1 MFKSALVCTDFEDSL
16 QRLIKFVPD
25 LVQSGLDTV
34 VFFHN
39 VSLTTDREIPK
50 VNDAAVEEAKLQ
62 LATASEAVL
71 PKGKSVIIDVRSGR
85 VIDNIAKSAR
95 CYDSD
100 VLLLGT
106 PTRSLLTEKIFGSTT
121 TGIANQLD
129 IPLVIL
135 RPQLIATYR
144 EQELAL
150 RCQSL
155 FTHLLVPYD
164 GSHSANYLVSQIK
177 AAVQANGYPKQ
188 CTLCW
193 VIDEC
198 IRVELRESEEQ
209 VQAQISEAK
218 RALESSGIE
227 VFTEIRQGDP
237 QPEILKSAEVND
249 ITAIAI
255 CSGKSKGILKWSV
268 PSFTSALL
276 RSSWHPVI
284 HFPGSQPSM
293 EHSLQKHHYQAK
305 YPIALLQN
313 STASEASNYHSVHF

>member
-1 MFKSALVCTDFEDSL
+1 MFKCALVCTDFEDSL

-25 LVQSGLDTV
+25 LVQSGLEQV

-50 VNDAAVEEAKLQ
+50 VDDEAVANAKQRLAA
-62 LATASEAVL
+62 ASHAVL
-71 PKGKSVIIDVRSGR
+71 PDGKSVVIDVRSGR
-85 VIDNIAKSAR
+85 VIDNISKVAR
-95 CYDSD
+95 CYDAD
-100 VLLLGT
+100 VLILGT
-106 PTRSLLTEKIFGSTT
+106 PTRSLLTEKLFGSTT

-150 RCQSL
+150 RCQTL
-155 FTHLLVPYD
+155 FTHLLLPYD
-164 GSHSANYLVSQIK
+164 GSNSAKYLVSQVK
-177 AAVQANGYPKQ
+177 AVAQSSECPQ
-188 CTLCW
+188 HCTLCW
-193 VIDEC
+193 IIDDC
-198 IRVELRESEEQ
+198 IRVELRESEKQ
-209 VQAQISEAK
+209 VQSQLDQVKAD
-218 RALESSGIE
+218 LETAGVE

-237 QPEILKSAEVND
+237 QSEILKSAEVND
-249 ITAIAI
+249 ISAIAI

-284 HFPGSQPSM
+284 HFPR
-293 EHSLQKHHYQAK
+293 
-305 YPIALLQN
+305 
-313 STASEASNYHSVHF
+313 AS

>member
-1 MFKSALVCTDFEDSL
+1 MFKCALVSTDIEDSL
-16 QRLIKFVPD
+16 QRLIGFIPD
-25 LVQSGLDTV
+25 LVQSGLDKI

-39 VSLTTDREIPK
+39 VSLITEREIPK
-50 VNDAAVEEAKLQ
+50 VDDSGVAEANVKLAVAGESA
-62 LATASEAVL
+62 L
-71 PKGKSVIIDVRSGR
+71 PEGKSVVVDVRSGR
-85 VIDNIAKSAR
+85 VTDNIEKSAR
-95 CYDSD
+95 HHSAD
-100 VLLLGT
+100 VLFLGS

-121 TGIANQLD
+121 TGIANRLD

-150 RCQSL
+150 RCQTL

-164 GSHSANYLVSQIK
+164 GSKGADYLVSQIK
-177 AAVQANGYPKQ
+177 VAAQTNGYPKQ

-193 VIDEC
+193 VIDDC

-209 VQAQISEAK
+209 SQANLDKVKAK
-218 RALESSGIE
+218 LETSGVE

-237 QPEILKSAEVND
+237 QCEVLKSAEVND
-249 ITAIAI
+249 ISAIAI

-284 HFPGSQPSM
+284 HFPYSD
-293 EHSLQKHHYQAK
+293 
-305 YPIALLQN
+305 
-313 STASEASNYHSVHF
+313 

>member
-1 MFKSALVCTDFEDSL
+1 MFKCALICTDFDDSL
-16 QRLIKFVPD
+16 QRLVKFVPD
-25 LVQSGLDTV
+25 LVQSGLDQV

-39 VSLTTDREIPK
+39 VLLKPEREIPK
-50 VNDAAVEEAKLQ
+50 VDDAAIDQAKRALGEANE
-62 LATASEAVL
+62 ATLSD
-71 PKGKSVIIDVRSGR
+71 GKSVVIDVRTGL
-85 VIDNIAKSAR
+85 VIDNISKSAR
-95 CYDSD
+95 CYDAD

-121 TGIANQLD
+121 TGIAKQLN

-135 RPQLIATYR
+135 RPQLVSTYR
-144 EQELAL
+144 KEELAL
-150 RCQSL
+150 RCQNL

-164 GSHSANYLVSQIK
+164 GSNSAKYLVSQIV
-177 AAVQANGYPKQ
+177 AAAKTNHYPKQ

-209 VQAQISEAK
+209 VQAKLDEVSAELEAVGVDV
-218 RALESSGIE
+218 S
-227 VFTEIRQGDP
+227 TEIRQGDP
-237 QPEILKSAEVND
+237 QPEILKSAEIND
-249 ITAIAI
+249 ISAIAI

-284 HFPGSQPSM
+284 HFPGQN
-293 EHSLQKHHYQAK
+293 QA
-305 YPIALLQN
+305 
-313 STASEASNYHSVHF
+313 SR

>member
-1 MFKSALVCTDFEDSL
+1 MFKCALVCTDFEDSL

-25 LVQSGLDTV
+25 FLQSSLEQI

-50 VNDAAVEEAKLQ
+50 IDAAAVTEAKQKLSV
-62 LATASEAVL
+62 ASEATL
-71 PKGKSVIIDVRSGR
+71 PDGKSVVIDVRSGR
-85 VIDNIAKSAR
+85 VIDNISKVAR
-95 CYDSD
+95 CYDAD
-100 VLLLGT
+100 VLVLGT
-106 PTRSLLTEKIFGSTT
+106 PTRSLLTEKLFGSTT

-144 EQELAL
+144 QQELAL
-150 RCQSL
+150 RCQTL

-164 GSHSANYLVSQIK
+164 GSNSAKHLVSQVK
-177 AAVQANGYPKQ
+177 STAQSSGYPQQ

-193 VIDEC
+193 IIDDC
-198 IRVELRESEEQ
+198 IRVELRESEPQ
-209 VQAQISEAK
+209 VQTQLDKVKAD
-218 RALESSGIE
+218 LESSGVE

-237 QPEILKSAEVND
+237 QSEILKSAEVND
-249 ITAIAI
+249 ISAIAI

-284 HFPGSQPSM
+284 HFPR
-293 EHSLQKHHYQAK
+293 A
-305 YPIALLQN
+305 
-313 STASEASNYHSVHF
+313 T

>member
-1 MFKSALVCTDFEDSL
+1 MFKCALVCTDFEDSL

-25 LVQSGLDTV
+25 LVQSGLEKV

-39 VSLTTDREIPK
+39 VALTTEREIPK
-50 VNDAAVEEAKLQ
+50 VNDEAIAEAKQKL
-62 LATASEAVL
+62 TDASQAAL
-71 PKGKSVIIDVRSGR
+71 PEHKSVVIDVRSGR
-85 VIDNIAKSAR
+85 VIDNVEKSAR
-95 CYDSD
+95 CYDAD

-135 RPQLIATYR
+135 RPQLMATYR

-150 RCQSL
+150 RCQTL
-155 FTHLLVPYD
+155 FDHLLVPYD
-164 GSHSANYLVSQIK
+164 GSHSAKHLVSQIK
-177 AAVQANGYPKQ
+177 AAAQVNGYPKQ

-198 IRVELRESEEQ
+198 IRLELRESREQ
-209 VQAQISEAK
+209 VQTLLDEVKAD
-218 RALESSGIE
+218 LESSGVQ

-237 QPEILKSAEVND
+237 QPEILKSAEAND
-249 ITAIAI
+249 ISAIAI

-284 HFPGSQPSM
+284 HFPRP
-293 EHSLQKHHYQAK
+293 
-305 YPIALLQN
+305 N
-313 STASEASNYHSVHF
+313 

>member
-39 VSLTTDREIPK
+39 VSITTEREIPQ
-50 VNDAAVEEAKLQ
+50 VNDDAVEEAKLQ
-62 LATASEAVL
+62 LAAANEAAL
-71 PKGKSVIIDVRSGR
+71 PDGKSVIVDVRSGR
-85 VIDNIAKSAR
+85 VINNIEKAVR
-95 CYDSD
+95 CYDTD

-106 PTRSLLTEKIFGSTT
+106 PTRSLLAEKIFGSTT
-121 TGIANQLD
+121 TGITKQLN

-135 RPQLIATYR
+135 RPQLVATYR

-150 RCQSL
+150 RCQTL
-155 FTHLLVPYD
+155 FTHLLIPYD
-164 GSHSANYLVSQIK
+164 GSNSAKHLVSRIQ
-177 AAVQANGYPKQ
+177 AAAKTNGYPQQ

-209 VQAQISEAK
+209 VQTLLAEVKAD
-218 RALESSGIE
+218 LETFGIE

-237 QPEILKSAEVND
+237 QGEVLKSAEVND
-249 ITAIAI
+249 ISAIAI
-255 CSGKSKGILKWSV
+255 CSGSSKGILKWSV
-268 PSFTSALL
+268 PSFTSAIL

-284 HFPGSQPSM
+284 HFPGIS
-293 EHSLQKHHYQAK
+293 
-305 YPIALLQN
+305 
-313 STASEASNYHSVHF
+313 

>member
-1 MFKSALVCTDFEDSL
+1 MFKCALVCTDFEDSL

-25 LVQSGLDTV
+25 LVQSGLEKV

-39 VSLTTDREIPK
+39 VALTTEREIPK
-50 VNDAAVEEAKLQ
+50 INDEAVAQAKQ
-62 LATASEAVL
+62 KLASASDAVL
-71 PKGKSVIIDVRSGR
+71 PENKSVVIDVRSGR
-85 VIDNIAKSAR
+85 IIDNISKAAR
-95 CYDSD
+95 CYDAD

-135 RPQLIATYR
+135 RPQLVATYR
-144 EQELAL
+144 SQELAL
-150 RCQSL
+150 RCQTM
-155 FTHLLVPYD
+155 FEHLLVPYD
-164 GSHSANYLVSQIK
+164 GSKSAKHLVSQIK
-177 AAVQANGYPKQ
+177 TAAQINEYPKQ

-198 IRVELRESEEQ
+198 IRIELRESKDQ
-209 VQAQISEAK
+209 VQAQLDEVKAD
-218 RALESSGIE
+218 LELAGIE
-227 VFTEIRQGDP
+227 VFIEIRKGDP

-249 ITAIAI
+249 ISAISI

-276 RSSWHPVI
+276 RSSWHPII
-284 HFPGSQPSM
+284 HFP
-293 EHSLQKHHYQAK
+293 HS
-305 YPIALLQN
+305 
-313 STASEASNYHSVHF
+313 SS

>member
-1 MFKSALVCTDFEDSL
+1 MFKCMLVCTDFDDSL
-16 QRLIKFVPD
+16 QRLIEFVPD
-25 LVQSGLDTV
+25 LVQSGLDKV

-39 VSLTTDREIPK
+39 VSVTTDREIPK
-50 VNDAAVEEAKLQ
+50 VDDAAIADAKQRLS
-62 LATASEAVL
+62 AASEAIL
-71 PKGKSVIIDVRSGR
+71 SEGKSVTVDVRSGR
-85 VIDNIAKSAR
+85 VIDNVDKVAR
-95 CYDSD
+95 CYDAD

-121 TGIANQLD
+121 TGIANQLE

-135 RPQLIATYR
+135 RPQLISTYR
-144 EQELAL
+144 RQELAL
-150 RCQSL
+150 RCQTL
-155 FTHLLVPYD
+155 FSHLLVPFD
-164 GSHSANYLVSQIK
+164 GSNSAKYLVSQIK
-177 AAVQANGYPKQ
+177 AAAQTNGYPKQ

-198 IRVELRESEEQ
+198 IRVELRESEESVRQ
-209 VQAQISEAK
+209 QLDVVKADLEAV
-218 RALESSGIE
+218 GIE

-249 ITAIAI
+249 ISAIAI

-284 HFPGSQPSM
+284 HFPR
-293 EHSLQKHHYQAK
+293 
-305 YPIALLQN
+305 
-313 STASEASNYHSVHF
+313 SV